1 MSNLS
6 SMSRQRLQGVK
17 TQVILKEIKEFNM
30 AASPEYLH

>member
-6 SMSRQRLQGVK
+6 SMSRQRPQGVK
-17 TQVILKEIKEFNM
+17 KQVILKEIKEFNR